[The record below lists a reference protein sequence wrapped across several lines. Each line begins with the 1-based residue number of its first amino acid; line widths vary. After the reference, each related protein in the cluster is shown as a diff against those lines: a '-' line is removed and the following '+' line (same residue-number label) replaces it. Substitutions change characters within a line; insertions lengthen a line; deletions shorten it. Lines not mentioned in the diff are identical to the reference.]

1 MNKFINTYLKIIY
14 EDISPIYYKNTFID
28 FSYLTQVNHFNK
40 RIADKNRNIYTD
52 DEILTIIKAGI
63 DKFINNNEYKKYR
76 DNPGQINAKCFTII
90 SKSHDKIKIKAKLWK
105 NGKKEKI
112 KAIINDK
119 PLVDYVCRLQTLLTK
134 DMFDYKDDI
143 PLIVENNEDEIPI
156 YVD

>member
-63 DKFINNNEYKKYR
+63 DKFINNNEYKLIRKR
-76 DNPGQINAKCFTII
+76 ETI
-90 SKSHDKIKIKAKLWK
+90 SSL
-105 NGKKEKI
+105 
-112 KAIINDK
+112 
-119 PLVDYVCRLQTLLTK
+119 
-134 DMFDYKDDI
+134 M
-143 PLIVENNEDEIPI
+143 ENF
-156 YVD
+156 V

>member
-1 MNKFINTYLKIIY
+1 MNKFNKIYFKIIN
-14 EDISPIYYKNTFID
+14 EELTRTYYKNAFID

-40 RIADKNRNIYTD
+40 RIANKNRNIYTD

-76 DNPGQINAKCFTII
+76 DNPGQINAKYFTII
-90 SKSHDKIKIKAKLWK
+90 SKSHDKIKVKAQLWK
-105 NGKKEKI
+105 NSKKEKAD
-112 KAIINDK
+112 AIANDK
-119 PLVDYVCRLQTLLTK
+119 PIVDYVCRLKTLLTK
-134 DMFDYKDDI
+134 DMFDYKGDI